1 MKIGE
6 NILIAPA
13 SDARRRTKNRL
24 REHGPSFK
32 VRAVKKS
39 VQCFNGAAGVFLD
52 APDGWFGWLRLDEIV
67 VDK

>member
-1 MKIGE
+1 
-6 NILIAPA
+6 
-13 SDARRRTKNRL
+13 
-24 REHGPSFK
+24 
-32 VRAVKKS
+32 VKKS